1 MSAVKK
7 SLFGSLLLVS
17 ESITQ
22 KLIGLISTLILARVL
37 VPGDFGLVAIA
48 TLTLGF
54 LDVLAN
60 TGSKEYLLRIDNI
73 DSDIVNSSWTIDFIL
88 KFIMASLLFFSTP
101 LLVEYYGDERLEMI
115 LYVMASLIIVG
126 QIKNPGLIYLQRQQ
140 NYASIVKLSILTK
153 IISIGVAIS
162 IALIYESYWAL
173 ILGTYT
179 SVLTRCL
186 GSYIIHPYR
195 PWFCLKNAKQQ
206 WKFSSWLLPQSIIG
220 FGRTQL
226 DTIMVSASADKSA
239 LGYYHIMKY
248 IAFIPSSHLLGP
260 ATQPLLVQLAKT
272 KSSKSY
278 FTHQYNIT
286 FIATMLLTLPLTS
299 ILFFYDELFVALL
312 LGEKWVNYAEL
323 FAVFSLLIPAFA
335 ILNQARRVLLVFGK
349 TKHMF
354 YYELVSFT
362 VLYGTL
368 FQIGISDLIKFSYIR
383 VLMENGLSVLFML
396 YITVHYTSAK
406 NTLML
411 CLATA
416 PVIVSCLIA
425 YLITGLLPLTAIP
438 FIDVVLVTVIF
449 STVFCVFLTA
459 LYYSLLK
466 NIKEWQYIESLVRK
480 SVVFTYQKV
489 MG

>member
-17 ESITQ
+17 ESITK
-22 KLIGLISTLILARVL
+22 KLIGLVSTLILARVL
-37 VPGDFGLVAIA
+37 VPEDFGLVAIA

-60 TGSKEYLLRIDNI
+60 TGSKQYLLRIDKI
-73 DSDIVNSSWTIDFIL
+73 DSDIINTSWTIDFIL
-88 KFIMASLLFFSTP
+88 RAIMAILLFAFTP
-101 LLVEYYGDERLEMI
+101 LLAEYYDDERLEMI

-126 QIKNPGLIYLQRQQ
+126 QIRNPGLIYLIRQQ
-140 NYASIVKLSILTK
+140 NYAPTVKLSILTK
-153 IISIGVAIS
+153 FIAVGVAIA

-173 ILGTYT
+173 ILGTYA
-179 SVLTRCL
+179 SVLMGSL
-186 GSYIIHPYR
+186 GSFVIHPYR
-195 PWFCLKNAKQQ
+195 PKFCLKNAKEQ

-226 DTIMVSASADKSA
+226 DTIMVSAAADKSA
-239 LGYYHIMKY
+239 LGFYHIMKY
-248 IAFIPSSHLLGP
+248 IAFIPSSHLLLP

-272 KSSKSY
+272 KHTKSH
-278 FTHQYNIT
+278 FSHQYNIT
-286 FIATMLLTLPLTS
+286 FIATMLLTLPMTS
-299 ILFFYDELFVALL
+299 LLFFYSELFVAVL

-323 FAVFSLLIPAFA
+323 FAAFSLLIPAFA

-368 FQIGISDLIKFSYIR
+368 FQIGISDLIRFSYIR
-383 VLMENGLSVLFML
+383 VLMENGLCILFML
-396 YITVHYTSAK
+396 YITAQYTSAQ
-406 NTLML
+406 NMLRL

-416 PVIVSCLIA
+416 PIIVSCLIS
-425 YLITGLLPLTAIP
+425 YLVTDLFPLTAIP
-438 FIDVVLVTVIF
+438 LIDVALVTVIF
-449 STVFCVFLTA
+449 SAVFCIVLTG
-459 LYYSLLK
+459 LYYSFLK
-466 NIKEWQYIESLVRK
+466 NIKEWQFIEGLVRK
-480 SVVFTYQKV
+480 SVVFFYQKV
-489 MG
+489 VG